1 MIFGITAFFFPLD
14 FHTLQFL
21 GFVERLNEEL
31 TLILEIDA
39 ERGDAGG

>member
-1 MIFGITAFFFPLD
+1 MQGLIFLCICFQIR
-14 FHTLQFL
+14 TLIL
-21 GFVERLNEEL
+21 EIETNEEL